1 MTRDA
6 SCCTTAHLLLL
17 HRPLPHSHAVNET
30 DVPSVCRLLP
40 SLLNKP
46 HLTDLR
52 LGHKPSSCVVD
63 SAWAQA
69 GLPVSTPKAVEKEW
83 THMLQ
88 HMREIIGAK
97 LERLLAAA
105 PAATLDC
112 SHLFDAQR
120 LLSVIAHAA
129 TKHAGTA
136 SCAAAAQAAAALSHA
151 TPAAAAAAVH
161 TICMS
166 GNFLQPQHMPELV
179 EQLRKFPALKQLDVS
194 ANPAL
199 DVAAVSAIVRAVSG
213 TAATQHSRFTDAS
226 TFHFPHVF
234 RVLLLMRV

>member
-1 MTRDA
+1 MQNHDHPRA
-6 SCCTTAHLLLL
+6 PCVRLQL
-17 HRPLPHSHAVNET
+17 HTHSRCSFPP
-30 DVPSVCRLLP
+30 PSPYP
-40 SLLNKP
+40 SLRTHAPSQPLHPSQLPAIRCNP
-46 HLTDLR
+46 HCTLCNPR
-52 LGHKPSSCVVD
+52 PPSS
-63 SAWAQA
+63 
-69 GLPVSTPKAVEKEW
+69 P
-83 THMLQ
+83 LQ
-88 HMREIIGAK
+88 VIGAK

-112 SHLFDAQR
+112 SHLFDPQR
-120 LLSVIAHAA
+120 LLSAIAHAA

-166 GNFLQPQHMPELV
+166 GNCLQPQHMPELV

-199 DVAAVSAIVRAVSG
+199 GGGGAAALLSSLAGMHLRAR
-213 TAATQHSRFTDAS
+213 A
-226 TFHFPHVF
+226 
-234 RVLLLMRV
+234 